1 MCTDT
6 VSKVHLQED
15 AAVVLE
21 RGCNFVP
28 APTLVAQLFLLNVR
42 RVPEVNGPMGRF
54 NRRAPKEDCAW
65 DNREMRMQRIV
76 TFMQQRHN
84 LSLARQY
91 SEQDMFDRIAKQNR
105 FFVRLTNMAPGVC
118 KHLRFPTTCADLR
131 PSI

>member
-28 APTLVAQLFLLNVR
+28 APTLVAQLFLLSVR

-54 NRRAPKEDCAW
+54 NRRAPKRGRRVGQSRDAHAEDRDFYAAAA
-65 DNREMRMQRIV
+65 QS
-76 TFMQQRHN
+76 F
-84 LSLARQY
+84 AG
-91 SEQDMFDRIAKQNR
+91 
-105 FFVRLTNMAPGVC
+105 APVFRTGHV
-118 KHLRFPTTCADLR
+118 
-131 PSI
+131 